1 LASPQT
7 TPVPAP
13 VSPRVPPA
21 GFLSDQHARPI
32 KQDVDLTTT
41 RADIQYDNGVRALI
55 GEALNLVPSLAQ
67 LGVKRA
73 DRLERQ
79 RVSQIPEQ
87 LVQRPDDGNGGEH
100 SLRDLWVPP
109 PIPARERRLGDLL
122 PGAVTVVG
130 GATRKAALPQVVVN
144 PASEV
149 RPQVRTRF
157 TGGLVDREVGRRR
170 KR

>member
-1 LASPQT
+1 
-7 TPVPAP
+7 VPAP
-13 VSPRVPPA
+13 ASPGVPPA

-41 RADIQYDNGVRALI
+41 RADIQYDKGVRALI